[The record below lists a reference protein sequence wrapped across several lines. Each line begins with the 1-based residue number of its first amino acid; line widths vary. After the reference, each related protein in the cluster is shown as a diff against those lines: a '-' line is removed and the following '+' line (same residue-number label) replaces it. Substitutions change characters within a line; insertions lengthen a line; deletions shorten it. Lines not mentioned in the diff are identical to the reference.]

1 MSPVLGSRK
10 RFLYRV
16 LVYGATPLLGLFVF
30 LDNPN
35 DLRGRVIGGLAILA
49 GAVSLVLL
57 ITRMRDPWGAI
68 RYAIRPVPMLK
79 SVLASWPRHQGHQGT
94 DDGDLVFSLQAH
106 LSQQLPDLAIG
117 IGDPQDDAVLTLGED
132 VTVIPTAPPQT
143 IAERDGLLE
152 RLEALSSPLE
162 SRAMVLVLAASDAAG
177 ATDEADL
184 SHLDRTRGVYV
195 VRV

>member
-57 ITRMRDPWGAI
+57 ITRLRDPWGAI
-68 RYAIRPVPMLK
+68 RYAVRPVPMLK
-79 SVLASWPRHQGHQGT
+79 AVLASWPRQQGT
-94 DDGDLVFSLQAH
+94 DDGDLVPSLHAH
-106 LSQQLPDLAIG
+106 LNQKFPDLAIG
-117 IGDPQDDAVLTLGED
+117 VGDPQDDAVLTLGEE
-132 VTVIPTAPPQT
+132 VTVIPTVPPQT
-143 IAERDGLLE
+143 AAEREGLLE
-152 RLEALSSPLE
+152 RLEALHSPLE
-162 SRAMVLVLAASDAAG
+162 SRAIVLVLATSHAAA
-177 ATDEADL
+177 ATHEANL
-184 SHLDRTRGVYV
+184 SELNRTRGVYV